1 MSSQKT
7 KRKRINNEDADQID
21 TANVHTEGKP
31 KKPKKS
37 KKTTQ
42 PFSAK
47 DAAAEIVHQATEQPK
62 KKKKDNT
69 KSAMSE
75 EIAREV
81 AAYVAL
87 HESDTPEEARLR
99 RKEARQRLGSGLD
112 VSGVRS
118 DAKLAEML
126 IRQRKE
132 NEMRMLKMYEIIPME
147 RSLRTKTSKSGTN
160 IQENV
165 EENIKIEV
173 EMSYNGDNNDDSI
186 RSTIEGSEARVRQM
200 ATEPQL
206 QRCKGVQ
213 SRPAVESPKA
223 DDQKANPEASS
234 CSSTISDSINIQK
247 PNAPDDVKPEMQM
260 KLPEQQGQPH
270 VRKPTFPSGAVPNAS
285 ALPDKVPVRRT
296 EPEMFEGCQTS
307 ARQYEAAD
315 SHAVKAESSVGSRH
329 LYVDSKYLTAVVGQ
343 DGARD

>member
-47 DAAAEIVHQATEQPK
+47 DAAAKVVRQATEQP

-132 NEMRMLKMYEIIPME
+132 NEMRMLKM
-147 RSLRTKTSKSGTN
+147 
-160 IQENV
+160 
-165 EENIKIEV
+165 
-173 EMSYNGDNNDDSI
+173 
-186 RSTIEGSEARVRQM
+186 
-200 ATEPQL
+200 
-206 QRCKGVQ
+206 
-213 SRPAVESPKA
+213 
-223 DDQKANPEASS
+223 
-234 CSSTISDSINIQK
+234 
-247 PNAPDDVKPEMQM
+247 
-260 KLPEQQGQPH
+260 
-270 VRKPTFPSGAVPNAS
+270 
-285 ALPDKVPVRRT
+285 
-296 EPEMFEGCQTS
+296 
-307 ARQYEAAD
+307 
-315 SHAVKAESSVGSRH
+315 
-329 LYVDSKYLTAVVGQ
+329 
-343 DGARD
+343 